1 MHSVQIA
8 TAAILFTGAN
18 TSFNGFPAL
27 ANFVA
32 EDRFLPRQLTKRGQR
47 LVFSNGIIVLTALSI
62 VLLIVTGGSVNAL
75 VPFYAIGVFTGF
87 AMAGYGMTKY
97 HLTHQDAGLAAP
109 ARDQPVR
116 GRRVH
121 HRGRDLRHREVH
133 RGRLAG
139 GRRVPVAGVVLMRLN
154 REYRAEAAILE
165 MFRTNRPDTVKY
177 ARHRVFVLVNGVDLA
192 VLEALR
198 YGRGLRADDLT
209 AVHFMIDA
217 AVADRLRKRWEYFGI
232 ETPLRIIDCPDRRH
246 HPRRA
251 GPGVQG
257 ARRVPQHQRHGA
269 APAPEYA
276 PLLGRLLHDRTAD
289 KISAQSAESRTRRP
303 RSCPTTCNP
312 ASGKRS
318 PDLLEERVARELEKL
333 QSRMAQRDQE
343 RVDEYEHPDAP
354 PERRRRGMACSR
366 DIWPPS
372 KVGSARSKTPT
383 RPADT

>member
-1 MHSVQIA
+1 MLSEIARAVFGGGLTGHILYVLVQIA

-97 HLTHQDAGLAAP
+97 HLTHKDPGW
-109 ARDQPVR
+109 
-116 GRRVH
+116 
-121 HRGRDLRHREVH
+121 RHR
-133 RGRLAG
+133 LAINLSAAVVSTIVVG
-139 GRRVPVAGVVLMRLN
+139 IFAIAKFTEGAWLVVVVFPLLVFVLMRLN

-177 ARHRVFVLVNGVDLA
+177 ARHRVFVLVNAVDLA

-217 AVADRLRKRWEYFGI
+217 ARRRPVAEALGVLRHRDAAADHRLPR
-232 ETPLRIIDCPDRRH
+232 PAH

-251 GPGVQG
+251 GPGVHG
-257 ARRVPQHQRHGA
+257 ARRVSQHQCDGA
-269 APAPEYA
+269 VAEAK
-276 PLLGRLLHDRTAD
+276 LRT
-289 KISAQSAESRTRRP
+289 
-303 RSCPTTCNP
+303 
-312 ASGKRS
+312 
-318 PDLLEERVARELEKL
+318 VAR
-333 QSRMAQRDQE
+333 A
-343 RVDEYEHPDAP
+343 A
-354 PERRRRGMACSR
+354 A
-366 DIWPPS
+366 
-372 KVGSARSKTPT
+372 A
-383 RPADT
+383 